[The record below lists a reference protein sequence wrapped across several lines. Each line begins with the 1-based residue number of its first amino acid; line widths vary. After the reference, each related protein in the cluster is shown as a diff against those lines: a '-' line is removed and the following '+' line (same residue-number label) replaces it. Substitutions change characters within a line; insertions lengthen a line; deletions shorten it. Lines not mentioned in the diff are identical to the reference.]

1 MLLHNPVI
9 LISCRQTDILSAS
22 GYRSVS
28 NTAYSSSRAGASRMI
43 AVGHNGTASE
53 TGRDRPDSTKLIL
66 APFVGP
72 SRLRTANLRSGN
84 RNPEVTADAEGGPLC
99 VESDHTRSKSE
110 AVNAHGISFHES
122 NASRSSG
129 VKRLPSMAGSLH
141 LSGGVGYRPRAPS
154 LLLSLTPVPTPVP
167 AVLYAPQD
175 EPEPLGSFAPTTS
188 SIQSLQSIIAS
199 IANKVPS
206 FPRASRHS
214 NDAGGFDGVL
224 MCRSSEMFSH
234 GSSMPPDSPTIP
246 SICRTPSS
254 YTDSEYFPTA
264 PSSAGPQTPACELS
278 PSPNLKY
285 KLHPVLESLEDR
297 SKFCHQTC
305 CATCK
310 REGTNFPCCPRCG
323 EMWCSRE
330 CRLQGT
336 GGKRHV
342 CRKM

>member
-1 MLLHNPVI
+1 MLM
-9 LISCRQTDILSAS
+9 AS
-22 GYRSVS
+22 HSM
-28 NTAYSSSRAGASRMI
+28 SRMQ
-43 AVGHNGTASE
+43 V
-53 TGRDRPDSTKLIL
+53 
-66 APFVGP
+66 
-72 SRLRTANLRSGN
+72 
-84 RNPEVTADAEGGPLC
+84 
-99 VESDHTRSKSE
+99 
-110 AVNAHGISFHES
+110 AH
-122 NASRSSG
+122 
-129 VKRLPSMAGSLH
+129 
-141 LSGGVGYRPRAPS
+141 RPRAPS